1 MMIKGINKMST
12 KSKLEF
18 LVALGI
24 VVLPLQSFAS
34 AAPTTTSTP
43 TEMTKDD
50 WLGKLKSVAPTV
62 ICQGFFE
69 DASLK
74 KRMGELQIDNA
85 KCMALIPASFDKCQT
100 QYYDGLPATVNK
112 ESASKW
118 GHTIGECIGTDFA
131 TKYLVGTPPAGDSS
145 QSTGTSSPSTDMS
158 KDQWLSQLRALA
170 PAMICQGFFD
180 DASLKKKFED
190 RNIDNAKCITLI
202 PPSFDKCQTQF
213 YSSLPA
219 TLNTDSANTW
229 GHKIGEC
236 IGTDFAQKYLVP
248 AAGAS
253 TPTTDTTT
261 PASSTSTT
269 PSSTPTTPTTPAS
282 SSTTG
287 Q

>member
-1 MMIKGINKMST
+1 MAK
-12 KSKLEF
+12 KSKLE
-18 LVALGI
+18 LIVALGI
-24 VVLPLQSFAS
+24 VVLPLQGL
-34 AAPTTTSTP
+34 AAAATSSSPSP

-50 WLGKLKSVAPTV
+50 WLGKLKAVAPSV

-74 KRMGELQIDNA
+74 KRMEELKIDND
-85 KCMALIPASFDKCQT
+85 KCMSLIPASFDKCQT
-100 QYYDGLPATVNK
+100 QYYSGLPATMNR

-131 TKYLVGTPPAGDSS
+131 TKYLVSTPQGSTSASPTSDSS
-145 QSTGTSSPSTDMS
+145 QSSNTSSSSQPTEIP
-158 KDQWLSQLRALA
+158 KDQWLSQLKTLA
-170 PAMICQGFFD
+170 PTMICQGFFD
-180 DASLKKKFED
+180 DASLKKKFEE

-202 PPSFDKCQTQF
+202 PPSFDKCQNEF
-213 YSSLPA
+213 YASLPS

-236 IGTDFAQKYLVP
+236 IGTDFAKKYLVP
-248 AAGAS
+248 S
-253 TPTTDTTT
+253 TAPTTTTT
-261 PASSTSTT
+261 TT
-269 PSSTPTTPTTPAS
+269 TTPTTPAS